1 MDKAGGIL
9 KNAYPRFQKGTVVG
23 PCHLK
28 NRLLV
33 RHMGRD
39 KAHVHPTFGSAAKSG
54 IYAVTDDQVGGHD
67 IDIAFGLSDQVEV
80 YRLPYRLSVQGAVG
94 IGLDP
99 AARSLPC
106 FQRQGG
112 GTVAIVILPLSA
124 GILPHGK
131 KHDRHRPD
139 CLPLQQDG
147 VVLPVAIL
155 QAAVHILVGQIHSP
169 GKSGM
174 TVNDTDLPMIPVIE
188 PHRQNGYKTVTY
200 LTVDSPSLQLPF
212 IPLGQS
218 VKAAHIIV
226 DDPHIHPLA
235 DFLFQDLK
243 NTVPNLSKINDKI
256 LQKDIALRSPKLFQQ
271 GLKCLVSQRKV
282 AGPGVGVQRTVGI
295 FLQIARLIH
304 RIPAKGGKTLR
315 FLVRVGHHMAVHA
328 LHLLSHLLRQPVPPA
343 QEVKQPPKHRHQ
355 QNGNDPGDL
364 VARIAFLVDDM
375 KHREQRDHYAD
386 QVYIEKIFGK
396 AQDGRGKKSH
406 LKQQQKGHQDCP
418 VSHKGQKFFNVHPA
432 SPLSL

>member
-1 MDKAGGIL
+1 MV
-9 KNAYPRFQKGTVVG
+9 PVV
-23 PCHLK
+23 
-28 NRLLV
+28 
-33 RHMGRD
+33 
-39 KAHVHPTFGSAAKSG
+39 
-54 IYAVTDDQVGGHD
+54 
-67 IDIAFGLSDQVEV
+67 E
-80 YRLPYRLSVQGAVG
+80 
-94 IGLDP
+94 
-99 AARSLPC
+99 
-106 FQRQGG
+106 
-112 GTVAIVILPLSA
+112 
-124 GILPHGK
+124 PHGE
-131 KHDRHRPD
+131 HRHK
-139 CLPLQQDG
+139 
-147 VVLPVAIL
+147 
-155 QAAVHILVGQIHSP
+155 AVEGPAL
-169 GKSGM
+169 
-174 TVNDTDLPMIPVIE
+174 DALE
-188 PHRQNGYKTVTY
+188 
-200 LTVDSPSLQLPF
+200 LQLLGK
-212 IPLGQS
+212 IPGEGGEAPH
-218 VKAAHIIV
+218 VVI

-315 FLVRVGHHMAVHA
+315 FLVRVQSGHHMAVHA